1 MCAPRNNL
9 VKLAIL
15 GAAAYATGGVA
26 AGSIFSTSGGSLAT
40 AQTVNTAST
49 LSRLATAAKYA
60 LPVIGS
66 AGSIYGGYVQ
76 ANLLRQQANMV
87 DYSIGQDREAF
98 ALRKAKRQRELV
110 LAIGKQRARY
120 GLTGVTLEGS
130 PGDVLSLTAANFAE
144 DQYIDAFN
152 TSGSILSKEQKK
164 DTLNK
169 EADYS
174 IVGGYTKAAQ
184 YLGTRGFSDLLTTQ
198 TNTGTTSVDITST
211 EGSS

>member
-1 MCAPRNNL
+1 
-9 VKLAIL
+9 
-15 GAAAYATGGVA
+15 
-26 AGSIFSTSGGSLAT
+26 
-40 AQTVNTAST
+40 
-49 LSRLATAAKYA
+49 
-60 LPVIGS
+60 VIGS